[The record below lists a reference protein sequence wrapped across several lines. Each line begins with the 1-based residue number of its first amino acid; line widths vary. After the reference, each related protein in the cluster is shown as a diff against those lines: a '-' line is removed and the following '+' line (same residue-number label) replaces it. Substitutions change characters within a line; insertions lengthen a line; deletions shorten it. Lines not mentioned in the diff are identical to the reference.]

1 MLCEGKVVLI
11 TGAAQGLGKA
21 IAESLL
27 AQGAKVCVCD
37 VNVDIGEVTVAG
49 LQKQHGQDRV
59 FFMKCDV
66 LVEADL
72 EGVFVAVR
80 ERYGGLDIV
89 VNNAGIADEKNW
101 SRMIDINL
109 KSVISGTLLAV
120 DAMSAAGKGGLVV
133 NLASLSGMVPTYH
146 LPVYGAS
153 KQAVIS
159 FTQSCADN
167 PHYKRANLRFACVCP
182 AFADTAILPQN
193 DLDPRF
199 PYPRQ
204 EAQALVD
211 MFGVMNPSKVG
222 EAFLE
227 LLQEESLDGA
237 LVTVSE
243 KFGTQVKKWRR

>member
-11 TGAAQGLGKA
+11 TGAAQGLGKS

-27 AQGAKVCVCD
+27 TQGAKVCVCD
-37 VNVDIGEVTVAG
+37 INVDVGGATAAR
-49 LQKQHGQDRV
+49 LQEQHGQDRV

-72 EGVFVAVR
+72 EGVFDAVR
-80 ERYGGLDIV
+80 EKYGGLDIV

-101 SRMIDINL
+101 TKMIDINL
-109 KSVISGTLLAV
+109 KSVVRGTLLAV
-120 DAMSAAGKGGLVV
+120 DAMSAGGRGGLVV
-133 NLASLSGMVPTYH
+133 NMASMSGLMATYH

-167 PHYKRANLRFACVCP
+167 PHYKRANLSFACVCP
-182 AFADTAILPQN
+182 AFSDTAILPQS

-199 PYPRQ
+199 PYPKK
-204 EAQALVD
+204 EAQAQFD
-211 MFGVMNPSKVG
+211 MFGIMNPSKVG

-227 LLQEESLDGA
+227 LLREESPNGA
-237 LVTVSE
+237 IVTVSE
-243 KFGTQVKKWRR
+243 KFGTKVKKWRR